1 MRIHHISLF
10 SSLLGRIVARTFP
23 KTCLSFGSRAVQLT
37 VGSVRHSKIAWRR
50 SRTAGSEVKAPII
63 VELDGGALQPWHCQ
77 DVRMN

>member
-37 VGSVRHSKIAWRR
+37 VGSVSHFMIAWRGL
-50 SRTAGSEVKAPII
+50 RTPASGDKAPII
-63 VELDGGALQPWHCQ
+63 GELDGGALQSWQCQ
-77 DVRMN
+77 DFRMN